1 MDDGKAAGSKLKWW
15 SRPGSSTGTE
25 PSAEAGPQTPPPAG
39 SPSDGTRT
47 EGSGMSDVHHSGEDW
62 VVSPPERGD
71 TPDAAAGSPDG
82 SGPAGAA
89 VSDTAEAVTARLP
102 HVPGA
107 TAGRQEEDWTV
118 RPPEPRNGVV
128 APGTP
133 GAAETAEAAGP
144 DDELT
149 VASAATAGAGSD
161 RKTAAAVDGR
171 TGGARPEPGTVT
183 LGRVREDVPD
193 EAAPAARTAPATVA
207 LGRVR
212 EDARDGAGLPARNP
226 DGADTTAT
234 LATAGAPEAAPVSP
248 GAPAHAEIPG
258 AAPATAAPAPATTA
272 TPPAP
277 TPTPPAA
284 PAPTEPPAAAPRQ
297 PLHAEDPYGT
307 PPYGGPG
314 PWAPAPPVQRPM
326 ATPAQGT
333 ALPPQAAPL
342 PPYGAPATPQAAPQA
357 AMPAAAYSGPPQSPA
372 PAAPSGTNGEERAPL
387 VPGAEQPYPAGAADA
402 AHPRPATDPAV
413 PHRPGLLKT
422 AAPQPAPGQA
432 AAPGQTAAP
441 GATGSQGAPMD
452 APAAP
457 VAGPDAPQEGTD
469 GAFIPHPGDGG
480 PRPAS
485 APTPHAPGPHPASID
500 HGPTPTPDYAPLP
513 NHTPTPQGAWH
524 QYDPWSAPLQ
534 GGPVAPPA
542 GRRSRRG
549 PLVVGAV
556 ALALLAGGV
565 GGGIGAYV
573 ERYGGL
579 SDIKLSQSGADE
591 GGRKP
596 DSVAGIAQTAL
607 PGVVT
612 LHVRGSAEQGTGTGF
627 VLDHQG
633 HILTNNHVVEP
644 AGSGGEISVT
654 FSGGQTAKA
663 KVVGRDGGYD
673 LAVVQVEGVAGL
685 RPLTLGNSDS
695 VRVGDPVVAIGAPFD
710 LANTVTAG
718 IISAKQR
725 PITAGGKKGD
735 GSDVSYVD
743 ALQTDAP
750 INPGNSGGPLVD
762 AKARVIGINSA
773 IRAADSGGGPDGD
786 SQAQGGSIGLGFAIP
801 INQAKRVAEELINS
815 GRATHPVIGV
825 TLEMEYAG
833 DGARVSERSKDGRQP
848 VLPGGPGAKAGI
860 KAGDVITKVDGAPV
874 HSGEELIVK
883 IRSHRP
889 GDTLVLTVQRGGK
902 ERSVRLSLGSSSTG

>member
-1 MDDGKAAGSKLKWW
+1 MAT
-15 SRPGSSTGTE
+15 TG
-25 PSAEAGPQTPPPAG
+25 APA
-39 SPSDGTRT
+39 
-47 EGSGMSDVHHSGEDW
+47 
-62 VVSPPERGD
+62 
-71 TPDAAAGSPDG
+71 
-82 SGPAGAA
+82 
-89 VSDTAEAVTARLP
+89 SDTA
-102 HVPGA
+102 
-107 TAGRQEEDWTV
+107 
-118 RPPEPRNGVV
+118 
-128 APGTP
+128 
-133 GAAETAEAAGP
+133 
-144 DDELT
+144 
-149 VASAATAGAGSD
+149 
-161 RKTAAAVDGR
+161 
-171 TGGARPEPGTVT
+171 
-183 LGRVREDVPD
+183 
-193 EAAPAARTAPATVA
+193 
-207 LGRVR
+207 
-212 EDARDGAGLPARNP
+212 
-226 DGADTTAT
+226 TT
-234 LATAGAPEAAPVSP
+234 
-248 GAPAHAEIPG
+248 
-258 AAPATAAPAPATTA
+258 PAPATTA
-272 TPPAP
+272 TPPATTPAPPAP
-277 TPTPPAA
+277 TEPLAAA
-284 PAPTEPPAAAPRQ
+284 PAPTEPPAAAPQQ

-326 ATPAQGT
+326 APPAQGT
-333 ALPPQAAPL
+333 VLPPQAGPL
-342 PPYGAPATPQAAPQA
+342 PPYGAPAAPQA
-357 AMPAAAYSGPPQSPA
+357 AMPAAAYPSPPQSPA
-372 PAAPSGTNGEERAPL
+372 PAVPSGTTGGERAPL
-387 VPGAEQPYPAGAADA
+387 VPGSEQPYPAGAADA
-402 AHPRPATDPAV
+402 AHPQPAADPAV
-413 PHRPGLLKT
+413 PHRPGLQQT
-422 AAPQPAPGQA
+422 GAPQPAPGQSTA
-432 AAPGQTAAP
+432 PGQATTPSQATAPGQTTAP
-441 GATGSQGAPMD
+441 GAPGSQSAPMD
-452 APAAP
+452 APAGP
-457 VAGPDAPQEGTD
+457 VTGPDAPQKGTD
-469 GAFIPHPGDGG
+469 GAFLPHPGDGG

-485 APTPHAPGPHPASID
+485 ATACHAPGPHSGAPAPTD
-500 HGPTPTPDYAPLP
+500 HVPTPTPGHAP
-513 NHTPTPQGAWH
+513 NPTPQGAWH
-524 QYDPWSAPLQ
+524 HYDPWSAPLQ

-542 GRRSRRG
+542 VRRTRRG
-549 PLVVGAV
+549 PLVAGAV

-579 SDIKLSQSGADE
+579 SDIQLSQSGADE

-710 LANTVTAG
+710 LANTVTSG